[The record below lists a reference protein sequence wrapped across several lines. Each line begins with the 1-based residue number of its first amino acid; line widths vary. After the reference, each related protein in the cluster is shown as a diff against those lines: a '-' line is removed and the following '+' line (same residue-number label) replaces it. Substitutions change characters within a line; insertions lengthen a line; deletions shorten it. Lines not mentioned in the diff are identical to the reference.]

1 MKFGNTKIG
10 GMSFSS
16 TKIGGAKYGSVL
28 VFQPGGDTPI
38 VLPEGYT
45 RLEYIENPLGAS
57 AYFDTGIIP
66 NNNIGFEI
74 DWMSYDEIGTSDY
87 GCIMGCRYSSNQQD
101 FQISSYTGNAGWSG
115 MLRLGFSGNNYNA
128 SLPAKNTRFV
138 ASLKSGEYKCGSY
151 NTSTSANLSSSSY
164 TIVVFSLR
172 VTYSASNQN
181 GHGRLYELKLYDGSS
196 LTAHYIPCANPSSE
210 VGVYDL
216 VSESFK
222 KSGNTSSQ
230 FVAGPTI

>member
-1 MKFGNTKIG
+1 MKYGNITIG
-10 GMSFSS
+10 GMSFGS

-28 VFQPGGDTPI
+28 VFQPGGETPI

-45 RLEYIENPLGAS
+45 RLEYIENPLGTS

-115 MLRLGFSGNNYNA
+115 TLRLGFSGNNYNA
-128 SLPAKNTRFV
+128 SLPAKNTRFT
-138 ASLKSGEYKCGSY
+138 ASLKNGTRYKCG
-151 NTSTSANLSSSSY
+151 TSDITTTASLSSTY

-172 VTYSASNQN
+172 VTFSPSNQN
-181 GHGRLYELKLYDGSS
+181 AHGRLYELKLYSGNT
-196 LTAHYIPCANPSSE
+196 LTAHYIPCTNSSE
-210 VGVYDL
+210 QVGVYDL
-216 VSESFK
+216 VSETFK
-222 KSGNTSSQ
+222 KSGNSTS
-230 FVAGPTI
+230 FVAGPVYS